1 MKGETKQVNE
11 RRKMRKSEK
20 GDRRGRRERVLVG
33 QWLKMLRELGSGV
46 YFNY

>member
-20 GDRRGRRERVLVG
+20 GDRRGDESVG
-33 QWLKMLRELGSGV
+33 WTMAKDV
-46 YFNY
+46 A